1 MAQNKVEK
9 QKQQQKS
16 LHLRVWTINLTTHHM
31 FDVIWGKMMSTDAA
45 QFTKAG

>member
-1 MAQNKVEK
+1 MNYDY
-9 QKQQQKS
+9 
-16 LHLRVWTINLTTHHM
+16 NLTTYHM